1 VRHITALKVRRQSD
15 VNAGVHGRARGGE
28 VEVAASD
35 VAEHGIGHSAVC
47 AQRELGLA
55 TGVQVVV
62 FVEGAISVTD
72 LLHRLDDV
80 VPHHQDAAVA
90 PGVAN
95 EALAARAGHDNR
107 VIEKAG
113 VCHRAKAVLAAPR
126 DDECGSCKG
135 RADDVVREGVVAR
148 PRVTEFAER
157 VVIDGEVVVNVVP
170 LPAVDFDCRA
180 VASVIVREGVA
191 SGD

>member
-1 VRHITALKVRRQSD
+1 MRHVAALKVRSQPNVDASVD
-15 VNAGVHGRARGGE
+15 GRAGGRK
-28 VEVAASD
+28 VEVARAHVS
-35 VAEHGIGHSAVC
+35 EHRVGDPAVC
-47 AQRELGLA
+47 AERELRLA
-55 TGVQVVV
+55 AGIKVVV
-62 FVEGAISVTD
+62 LVEGGVGVTD

-126 DDECGSCKG
+126 DDECGSCK
-135 RADDVVREGVVAR
+135 
-148 PRVTEFAER
+148 
-157 VVIDGEVVVNVVP
+157 
-170 LPAVDFDCRA
+170 
-180 VASVIVREGVA
+180 
-191 SGD
+191 